1 MNVYA
6 KTRYGY
12 LLEATKTEIDN
23 LLGRHYRCESLEPG
37 QQIEVSERFKQLE
50 HLSVLKME
58 IKEAQN
64 LLRQCADTLDDI
76 PPLIH
81 NVLPEKE

>member
-12 LLEATKTEIDN
+12 LLEATKTKIDN
-23 LLGRHYRCESLEPG
+23 L
-37 QQIEVSERFKQLE
+37 LE

-64 LLRQCADTLDDI
+64 LLRQYADTLDDI